1 VTVKKN
7 LNVDTMQYLP
17 NDVFVC
23 SQERLQKM
31 SCV

>member
-1 VTVKKN
+1 
-7 LNVDTMQYLP
+7 MQYLP